1 MGTSF
6 HACLVN
12 VCRACPC
19 EGAETVE
26 TWGLIRIKPRKIA
39 TIVII
44 RITPIILITAGRD
57 LPTTLIRTIL
67 PTIQD
72 LLTIRDHLTIQD
84 LLTIPTLTIL
94 PTIRDRLTIQ
104 DLLTIPTLT
113 ILLTT
118 LTRTTP
124 RITPDL
130 TTPSPALALGLTAPT
145 KRAIQDP
152 ALI

>member
-72 LLTIRDHLTIQD
+72 LLTIRD
-84 LLTIPTLTIL
+84 
-94 PTIRDRLTIQ
+94 RLTIQ

-113 ILLTT
+113 ILLTIQGRLTIPT
-118 LTRTTP
+118 LTTP

-152 ALI
+152 

>member
-67 PTIQD
+67 PTI
-72 LLTIRDHLTIQD
+72 
-84 LLTIPTLTIL
+84 
-94 PTIRDRLTIQ
+94 RDRLTIQ

-113 ILLTT
+113 ILLTIQGRLTIPT
-118 LTRTTP
+118 LTTP

-152 ALI
+152 